1 MPENDYYEEPQAESY
16 KVKFSLVW
24 IIPIV
29 VAIFAVYLGWKSFY
43 NAGPTISVTFETA
56 DGIIS
61 GQTQIKNKS
70 VVLGTVK
77 GVSLSKDMHNVTV
90 WIEMT
95 RKAAPMITENARFW
109 VVRPRFSGTNISG
122 LETLI
127 SGAYIAFD
135 PGDYKNGKREEH
147 FVGLE
152 SPPGVRS
159 DQPGTTFVLAT
170 DKLGSLGQGT
180 PIFYRDTVA
189 GEVLDYKM
197 PANGIGPIR
206 LNIFLKKPY
215 DSYLHSNSSFW
226 NVSGLKIGFGASGL
240 NIEMQSIQALVSGGI
255 AFGVL
260 DHFQNLNHDSNFVP
274 VNTEF
279 KLYTD
284 KEAAESARFRDNVKL
299 VTYVTSSVK
308 GLSKGSRITLFGL
321 QVGTVQD
328 ISLQVNRKANKTR
341 VKIIMDIQ
349 PERVFSLHENYDAS
363 FLWDTTKALIAN
375 GLKASID
382 NDNFL
387 LGTSLIS
394 LNFVKTDTI
403 ITPSKEDGMLVI
415 PSQTGGMDGIV
426 NSMSAV
432 TSKIAAMPLEEI
444 GNHLD
449 QLLMHTDQKMKS
461 PDVKNTIKSIRI
473 SMQNL
478 SELSKKLNKGSTP
491 FLEQLP
497 EINDQIQNTLKN
509 ANALLVS
516 YGGDT
521 DFHRNLQQL
530 MVELNQTSRSLR
542 FLSDFITQHPS
553 ALILGRKQ

>member
-260 DHFQNLNHDSNFVP
+260 DHSQNLNHDSNFVP